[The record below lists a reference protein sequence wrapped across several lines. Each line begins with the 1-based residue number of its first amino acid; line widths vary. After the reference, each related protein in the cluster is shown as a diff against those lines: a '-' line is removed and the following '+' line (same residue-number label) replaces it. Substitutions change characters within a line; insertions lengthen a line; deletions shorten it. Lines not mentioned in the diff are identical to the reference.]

1 MHRGGGAPFVMT
13 DAEKDLSGSPSPSFI
28 PKKVLCGLSSLIAGL
43 CGKLETLRTE
53 EEEEGGGEGGG
64 GGGGGRGGE
73 GGGRRRKRRR
83 KRRRRRSIYLKTM
96 KFS

>member
-53 EEEEGGGEGGG
+53 EEEEGGG
-64 GGGGGRGGE
+64 
-73 GGGRRRKRRR
+73 GGRRRKRRR